1 MEISDFMEQRFCVL
15 LSEMVVQIFSLK
27 ALLMVQME
35 ALTIWKGQVDWSWGE
50 WFLGREPILLMKAGK
65 IFSGRVIQ

>member
-1 MEISDFMEQRFCVL
+1 MEQRFCVL